1 MTIKKIEKHNR
12 RLKKG
17 HESIQEIGEG
27 AVTTSEYEST
37 SVSCTSIDC
46 TILID
51 LVTTLEGIEKDL
63 PAALDNAREDRDN
76 CLSKCGQT
84 E

>member
-12 RLKKG
+12 RLTKG
-17 HESIQEIGEG
+17 HESIQEIGEE
-27 AVTTSEYEST
+27 AVTSEYESI
-37 SVSCTSIDC
+37 SESCISLDC
-46 TILID
+46 TVLID

-63 PAALDNAREDRDN
+63 PAALANAREDRDN
-76 CLSKCGQT
+76 CLSKC